1 MFPQL
6 YTAASG
12 LIAGERQIETSANN
26 LANASTPAYQSERPL
41 FESYL
46 SEAVKRAWPGAQPT
60 APNSV
65 FVTHSWRSTEAGP
78 LHQTG
83 NPLDLALESPGY
95 FRVQT
100 PNGERLTRA
109 GNFTRNAEGGLM
121 TTEGFA
127 VLDDSGQPIQLPEG
141 AFTVNQDGTFSGGGR
156 LGIVNAL
163 QPQLTRDGESLWDAG
178 GNATPVDPTLVSV
191 RQGNLEGSNV
201 DAVRELTGMVAAQR
215 LFELQQRMVDL
226 TGNQL
231 ARRALELGES
241 K

>member
-41 FESYL
+41 FETYL
-46 SEAVKRAWPGAQPT
+46 GEAVKRAWPGAQPA

-65 FVTHSWRSTEAGP
+65 SVTRSWRSTEAGP

-83 NPLDLALESPGY
+83 NPLDLALESPGF
-95 FRVQT
+95 FRVKT

-109 GNFTRNAEGGLM
+109 GNFTRDADGGLI
-121 TTEGFA
+121 TTERFA
-127 VLDDSGQPIQLPEG
+127 VLDEAGQPIQLPDG
-141 AFTVNQDGTFSGGGR
+141 PFTVNPDGSYTGGGK

-163 QPQLTRDGESLWDAG
+163 PQQLTRDGESLWDAG
-178 GNATPVDPTLVSV
+178 GAATPVDPATLSV
-191 RQGNLEGSNV
+191 RQGHLEGSNV

-226 TGNQL
+226 SGNQL
-231 ARRALELGES
+231 ARRALELGEA

>member
-12 LIAGERQIETSANN
+12 LIAGERQVETSANN

-46 SEAVKRAWPGAQPT
+46 GEAVKRAWPGAKPA
-60 APNSV
+60 APHSV
-65 FVTHSWRSTEAGP
+65 SVTNSWRSTEAGP

-100 PNGERLTRA
+100 PDGERLTRS
-109 GNFTRNAEGGLM
+109 GNFTRHAEGRLT

-127 VLDDSGQPIQLPEG
+127 VLDDGGQPIRLPEG
-141 AFTVNQDGTFSGGGR
+141 TFTVNQDGTFSGGGR
-156 LGIVNAL
+156 LGIVTAP
-163 QPQLTRDGESLWDAG
+163 QQQLTRAGESLWDAG
-178 GNATPVDPTLVSV
+178 GRATPVDPAEVSV
-191 RQGNLEGSNV
+191 RQGHLEGSNV